1 MFKAIKRV
9 MTMVPAQEAEQI
21 IRRVFDEMIDTSEM
35 SEHEREHLEQRRREL
50 EEVVRRK
57 RVA

>member
-1 MFKAIKRV
+1 MFEKIKRV
-9 MTMVPAQEAEQI
+9 MAMVPAQEAEQI

-35 SEHEREHLEQRRREL
+35 SEHEREHLERRRREL
-50 EEVVRRK
+50 VEVVRRK